1 MISKSSTEEQ
11 IVKKFG
17 DFNAEDQI
25 GVKLLENSIHFLNS
39 DITEENVNECIKWIT
54 FENLDTKQEK
64 ILTLYINSVG
74 GDLYQA
80 FGLIDIM
87 KRSEHPIR
95 TIGVGTVMSAA
106 FLIFAAGTKGQRYIG
121 ANTGIMCHQYTDG
134 IEGKHHD
141 IQAQMKEGKKCND
154 QMLEILVEATGKSA
168 SVVKKKLL
176 PPSDVFMTAQEMID
190 IGAADHL
197 L

>member
-1 MISKSSTEEQ
+1 MISKSNTEEQ
-11 IVKKFG
+11 TVKRIG

-25 GVKLLENSIHFLNS
+25 GVKLLEHSIHFLNS

-54 FENLDTKQEK
+54 YENLDTKQEK
-64 ILTLYINSVG
+64 ILTLYVNSVG

-87 KRSEHPIR
+87 KRSIHPIR

-121 ANTGIMCHQYTDG
+121 ANTGIMCHQYTEG

-168 SVVKKKLL
+168 ATVKKKLL